1 MDICIMKES
10 TRQLKYSKLIQKDL
24 SEIFQRDKMGV
35 FAGSFVTIADVKM
48 TPDLSIATVY
58 LSMLMVKDKEALL
71 DKIND
76 HKNEIRRDLGN
87 KIGKQV
93 RIVPDLRF
101 FIDEVEESA
110 SKIDKLIDS
119 LDIPPADEEE

>member
-1 MDICIMKES
+1 MKES

-24 SEIFQRDKMGV
+24 SDIFQKNKSGI
-35 FAGSFVTIADVKM
+35 FSNEFVTIADVRM
-48 TPDLSIATVY
+48 SPDLSIATVY
-58 LSMLMVKDKEALL
+58 LSMLLVKDKEALL
-71 DKIND
+71 EKINT

-101 FIDEVEESA
+101 FIDDTEEKA
-110 SKIDKLIDS
+110 AKIDSLIDS
-119 LDIPPADEEE
+119 LDIPGIDEEE

>member
-1 MDICIMKES
+1 MKES

-24 SEIFQRDKMGV
+24 SDIFQRDKGGILSG
-35 FAGSFVTIADVKM
+35 AFVTIAEVKM
-48 TPDLSIATVY
+48 TPDLSIATAY

-71 DKIND
+71 EKIND
-76 HKNEIRRDLGN
+76 HKSEIRRDLGN

-101 FIDEVEESA
+101 FIDDVEEEA
-110 SKIDKLIDS
+110 SKMDELIDS

>member
-1 MDICIMKES
+1 MKES

-24 SEIFQRDKMGV
+24 SDIFQKNKSGI
-35 FAGSFVTIADVKM
+35 FSNEFVTIADVRM
-48 TPDLSIATVY
+48 SPDLSIATIY
-58 LSMLMVKDKEALL
+58 LSMLLVKDKEALL
-71 DKIND
+71 EKINT

-101 FIDEVEESA
+101 FIDDTEEKA
-110 SKIDKLIDS
+110 AKIDSLIDS
-119 LDIPPADEEE
+119 LDIPGIDEEE